1 MKKQIIC
8 IGSVIL
14 LALASCTGG
23 GKENAGGPDAD
34 SLLAAVRGIF
44 QPLPE
49 VAVNPDNPVTPEK
62 VALGKHLYYDN
73 RLSRN
78 QTQSC
83 NTCHDLATFGVD
95 LKPTSPGDDGQ
106 NGTRNSPTTLN
117 AALHFLQFWDG
128 RMKDVE
134 EQVRGPVMDPDE
146 MNMISEGEVMARLG
160 KVEGYRKLFAAAFPG
175 QPQPLTFENMS
186 KAIGAFE
193 RILITPGKFD
203 RFLAGDANAL
213 DQGELKGLKT
223 YMESG
228 CAACHMGPL
237 LGGNMFQKYPVFG
250 THAEWTGST
259 TDDKGRMEETKSE
272 GDKYMFKV
280 PSLRNV
286 AETYPYFHDGSV
298 PDLKKAVIVMAK
310 AELNREITSAQVTD
324 LVIFL
329 KALTGT
335 VPEDAKV
342 KPDALSMENPKE

>member
-1 MKKQIIC
+1 MSKYVIC
-8 IGSVIL
+8 IGSAL
-14 LALASCTGG
+14 LMVLASCTGS
-23 GKENAGGPDAD
+23 GKQSASGPDAD
-34 SLLAAVRGIF
+34 SLLATVRGIF

-49 VAVNPDNPVTPEK
+49 LAVNPDNPVTPEK
-62 VALGKHLYYDN
+62 VTLGRHLYYDN

-95 LKPTSPGDDGQ
+95 LKPTSPGDNGR

-128 RMKDVE
+128 RMRDVE
-134 EQVRGPVMDPDE
+134 EQVRGPVMEPDE
-146 MNMISEGEVMARLG
+146 MNMVSEGEVMARLG
-160 KVEGYRKLFAAAFPG
+160 KAEGYRKLFAAAFPG
-175 QPQPLTFENMS
+175 QLQPLTFDNMS

-193 RILITPGKFD
+193 RTLITPGKFD
-203 RFLAGDANAL
+203 LFLAGDVNAM
-213 DQGELKGLKT
+213 DPNELRGLKT
-223 YMESG
+223 FVDNG
-228 CAACHMGPL
+228 CTACHMGPL

-272 GDKYMFKV
+272 GDRYMFKV

-286 AETYPYFHDGSV
+286 AETPPYYHDGSV
-298 PDLKKAVIVMAK
+298 PDMAKAVIVMAK
-310 AELNREITSAQVTD
+310 AELNRELTASQVTD

-335 VPEDAKV
+335 VPEDAMV
-342 KPDALSMENPKE
+342 KPAVLN